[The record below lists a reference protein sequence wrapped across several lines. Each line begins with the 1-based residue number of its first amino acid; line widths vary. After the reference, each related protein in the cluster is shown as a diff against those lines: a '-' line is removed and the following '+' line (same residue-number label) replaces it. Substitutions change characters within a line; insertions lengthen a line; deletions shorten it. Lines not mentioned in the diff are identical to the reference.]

1 MRIGLLLAWAVPV
14 ATEGDGETVG
24 TTSGSHAIK
33 SIASPNHIADRPT
46 TRTSRRQADRLS
58 DCNSPGSIQH
68 IVCCLHNKVSNRL
81 CAKHQGIPH
90 VRTVY
95 EIAWDVELGKDPPD
109 ASNIV
114 PYLICE
120 KRRLRPSPILDLVC
134 RKESMRVIEQEL
146 EQLELALGEVRF
158 VSLMANHT
166 AVFFDPQTFQLPDSL
181 IPEVQPL
188 LITLHLL
195 DDDCQVG
202 RRSVSR
208 HHVQPREV
216 ALDPIEQATFESK

>member
-1 MRIGLLLAWAVPV
+1 M
-14 ATEGDGETVG
+14 
-24 TTSGSHAIK
+24 
-33 SIASPNHIADRPT
+33 
-46 TRTSRRQADRLS
+46 
-58 DCNSPGSIQH
+58 
-68 IVCCLHNKVSNRL
+68 
-81 CAKHQGIPH
+81 
-90 VRTVY
+90 RTVY
-95 EIAWDVELGKDPPD
+95 EIARDVELGKDPPD
-109 ASNIV
+109 PPNVV
-114 PYLICE
+114 PYLIGE
-120 KRRLRPSPILDLVC
+120 KRRLGPGPILDLVC

-146 EQLELALGEVRF
+146 EQLELAFGEVGF
-158 VSLMANHT
+158 VGLMANHA

-181 IPEVQPL
+181 IPEVEPL